1 MTELKKVNSLSIT
14 EQCYQ
19 YIVENDI
26 KRLNIYDFFDYIKP
40 QLNLSEEEFTSQ
52 MSYFYTDLNIDGRF
66 VCVEDGS
73 WMLKDQLSLED
84 VQNYVEPS
92 ISTYSLDEEDFD
104 LSEEDEEEIADEVDE
119 LLKDEEDDEE
129 DDDLYNEYGSN
140 EIVSKFNIDSEDG
153 DF

>member
-40 QLNLSEEEFTSQ
+40 QLNLSEEEFISQ
-52 MSYFYTDLNIDGRF
+52 MSYFYTDLNVDGRF
-66 VCVEDGS
+66 VCVEDGN
-73 WMLKDQLSLED
+73 WMLKEKLSLED
-84 VQNYVEPS
+84 VQNFTEPS

-104 LSEEDEEEIADEVDE
+104 LSEEYEEEITDEVDE
-119 LLKDEEDDEE
+119 LLKDEEEDEE
-129 DDDLYNEYGSN
+129 DEDLYNEYGRD
-140 EIVSKFNIDSEDG
+140 EIVSKFSVDSEEE
-153 DF
+153 F